1 MAGVDYQVYDFP
13 TSPAPTVVMFSGPQ
27 VPGRLPAEVKGIL
40 VHRQADALFFL
51 MAARIDRQR
60 SPDEIKQG
68 KQFELARFVIHYQGG
83 QKVDMLLFAEVT
95 LGNYRQKT
103 PGNAVPG
110 RRDRG
115 SRPFQ
120 QRSERRAISVA
131 SVEPSL
137 YPDLVPILS
146 LIAARSSPYTLQEV
160 HREIASL
167 HARHLLTPR

>member
-13 TSPAPTVVMFSGPQ
+13 TSPVPTVVMFSGPQ
-27 VPGRLPAEVKGIL
+27 VPGRLPAVVKGIP

-110 RRDRG
+110 AQIAWTHLYAG
-115 SRPFQ
+115 TEES
-120 QRSERRAISVA
+120 AVA
-131 SVEPSL
+131 
-137 YPDLVPILS
+137 
-146 LIAARSSPYTLQEV
+146 
-160 HREIASL
+160 
-167 HARHLLTPR
+167 